1 MKDFVLLYKEYIL
14 AAISA
19 IAALAG
25 TLVGSL
31 TVQFAETR
39 RLRRQEII
47 AIYSNFFR
55 VYTEYLAD
63 PSPQARGRM
72 IAALESAR
80 LVCSR
85 DAEALFA
92 QFEDSVL
99 RAPDDLKA
107 KAPLIGKLRKQAK
120 KDLEHFNHK
129 K

>member
-1 MKDFVLLYKEYIL
+1 MKDFILLYKDFIL
-14 AAISA
+14 AIFTSVAT
-19 IAALAG
+19 LAG
-25 TLVGSL
+25 AAIGALVVRHTES
-31 TVQFAETR
+31 R

-63 PSPQARGRM
+63 SSPQAQGRM

-92 QFEDSVL
+92 QFEDSVIH
-99 RAPDDLKA
+99 APRDLPPKA
-107 KAPLIGKLRKQAK
+107 ALVGKIRKQAVQ
-120 KDLEHFNHK
+120 DIAECSR
-129 K
+129 